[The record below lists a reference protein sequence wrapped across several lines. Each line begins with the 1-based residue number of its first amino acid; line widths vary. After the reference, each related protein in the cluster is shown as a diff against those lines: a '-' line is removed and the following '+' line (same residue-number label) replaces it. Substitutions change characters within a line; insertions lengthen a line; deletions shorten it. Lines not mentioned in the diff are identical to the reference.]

1 MSRHLSSYLLSLR
14 KRSGLSQSDL
24 ALLLGI
30 SGSALCRSEGLSRRP
45 TIELAV
51 GAEVIFGHPMK
62 EVFPAFYEEIEQAI
76 VARARRRRDRYAARP
91 KAGTKL
97 RALDAILERASQ
109 TTLEL

>member
-1 MSRHLSSYLLSLR
+1 
-14 KRSGLSQSDL
+14 
-24 ALLLGI
+24 
-30 SGSALCRSEGLSRRP
+30 
-45 TIELAV
+45 
-51 GAEVIFGHPMK
+51 MK